1 MVIGQWLD
9 ALIDINVDAD
19 LTAEVDLGRP
29 YEKLLLICP
38 ALSVSATVGIQVAE
52 KSGGT
57 FYALHKSQTN
67 GATTLWA
74 TTAYTTGV
82 FATVCECLGGFQFIK
97 IALSADQTAANVT
110 FRVCGIRS

>member
-1 MVIGQWLD
+1 MLVGSWLD
-9 ALIDINVDAD
+9 AVIDISEDAD

-38 ALSVSATVGIQVAE
+38 ALAVSATVGIQVAE

-67 GATTLWA
+67 GATTVWA

-82 FATVCECLGGFQFIK
+82 MATVCECLGGFQFIK
-97 IALSADQTAANVT
+97 IALSANQTGSDIT
-110 FRVCGIRS
+110 FRVCGVRS

>member
-1 MVIGQWLD
+1 MIHGEWKT

-52 KSGGT
+52 KSGGS

-74 TTAYTTGV
+74 TTAYTTEV

-97 IALSADQTAANVT
+97 IALSADQTGANVT
-110 FRVCGIRS
+110 FRVCGVRS

>member
-1 MVIGQWLD
+1 LIHGEWKT
-9 ALIDINVDAD
+9 ALIDINVDAN

-97 IALSADQTAANVT
+97 IALSADQTGANVT
-110 FRVCGIRS
+110 FRVCGVRS